1 MPSRK
6 KVVTR
11 ILVGVGENHRSEPST
26 DHVSMHSEGA
36 ESSGESGR
44 HETRG
49 IMATIEDLQPSWAVI
64 WAELVLM
71 LGDSYTSSSLRSSVV
86 SLSN

>member
-11 ILVGVGENHRSEPST
+11 ILVGVGENHRSEPNT

-36 ESSGESGR
+36 ESSGKSGR

-49 IMATIEDLQPSWAVI
+49 IMATIEDLQPSWAII
-64 WAELVLM
+64 WAEF
-71 LGDSYTSSSLRSSVV
+71 
-86 SLSN
+86 